1 MYIPQPLLSSVLGH
15 LVQQVKDSFSIIMP
29 IRCVCVF
36 GKLSRVIP
44 CTKNF
49 PSASAPQDILASIS
63 RIFVGFSILF
73 TYPLCF
79 VAMRDG
85 ILELKGISQPTERQ
99 RIG

>member
-1 MYIPQPLLSSVLGH
+1 
-15 LVQQVKDSFSIIMP
+15 MP
-29 IRCVCVF
+29 IRCVLVKYCAI
-36 GKLSRVIP
+36 S

-49 PSASAPQDILASIS
+49 PSATTLQDVLAGIA

-79 VAMRDG
+79 VGMRDG
-85 ILELKGISQPTERQ
+85 ILELKGISRPTERQ